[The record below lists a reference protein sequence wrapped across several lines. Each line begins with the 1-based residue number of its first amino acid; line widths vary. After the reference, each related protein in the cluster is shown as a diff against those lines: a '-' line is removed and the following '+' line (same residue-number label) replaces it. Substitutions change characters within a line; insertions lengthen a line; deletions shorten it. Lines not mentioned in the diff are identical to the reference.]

1 MNESQYMKKIAD
13 IIVETSNRNQKSFK
27 PSKISKKY
35 NDIFEIKEFE
45 TINNAL
51 TQMEKEEFITLKFA
65 SKVSPEVIKILIND
79 NKVSELANRYSLTL
93 KSDINEEISN
103 ILSSYKNSPYMEIA
117 NFVNKELLSLL
128 NNKTVK
134 FTQGQNIA
142 PLKEVL
148 IGANAILSQ
157 EYAISLRE
165 LSIIVYN
172 DSKILENRLSQ
183 ILSIINT
190 DNIDKNDFLAQHNV
204 FRNDVYTCIKG
215 NVVLYFNN
223 GDRISLTSENNGSI
237 QLSKEVVDNIDRIIA
252 TKMLSLENLTSFNNL
267 RTTKEDGIVLYLGGF
282 SNDANIEFIKK
293 TTCPLYHFGDID
305 ANGFKIL
312 NDLRKRTG
320 LPIYSYKMDIE
331 TIAKYSEFG
340 KGMSEYNRKTL
351 KQMLLSDEYSV
362 DEKECF
368 QELLNRNKIIEQE
381 IIK

>member
-165 LSIIVYN
+165 LSIIAYN

-215 NVVLYFNN
+215 NVVLYFKN
-223 GDRISLTSENNGSI
+223 GDRIS
-237 QLSKEVVDNIDRIIA
+237 
-252 TKMLSLENLTSFNNL
+252 
-267 RTTKEDGIVLYLGGF
+267 
-282 SNDANIEFIKK
+282 
-293 TTCPLYHFGDID
+293 
-305 ANGFKIL
+305 
-312 NDLRKRTG
+312 
-320 LPIYSYKMDIE
+320 
-331 TIAKYSEFG
+331 
-340 KGMSEYNRKTL
+340 
-351 KQMLLSDEYSV
+351 
-362 DEKECF
+362 
-368 QELLNRNKIIEQE
+368 
-381 IIK
+381 